1 VTLETT
7 RDDLLL
13 SVIRGNLAY
22 LGDHLREVAQLVTL
36 GRKAGISGGGARIR
50 GMIEARRRWTG
61 DFDYVFQPQSSL
73 LGAAMLGQMYQAR
86 TQGERTVD
94 HPQRAA
100 AQTQPRAVSS
110 ERMVYSPRSA
120 WLPAER
126 SRINAGR

>member
-61 DFDYVFQPQSSL
+61 DFEYIFQPQSSM
-73 LGAAMLGQMYQAR
+73 LGAAMLDQMY
-86 TQGERTVD
+86 
-94 HPQRAA
+94 
-100 AQTQPRAVSS
+100 
-110 ERMVYSPRSA
+110 
-120 WLPAER
+120 L
-126 SRINAGR
+126 AGDRGDLLATGTS

>member
-1 VTLETT
+1 MTLETT

-73 LGAAMLGQMYQAR
+73 LGAAMLGQMYLAR
-86 TQGERTVD
+86 EQGQDLASV
-94 HPQRAA
+94 P
-100 AQTQPRAVSS
+100 S
-110 ERMVYSPRSA
+110 
-120 WLPAER
+120 
-126 SRINAGR
+126 